1 MRGARKY
8 MGPRVE
14 HEENL
19 RGGGKLEEGGGKLG
33 GQMKA
38 TAFTCKLITLLRVFP
53 GLDPG
58 I

>member
-1 MRGARKY
+1 LIFCFNFAIGKNSK
-8 MGPRVE
+8 
-14 HEENL
+14 EE
-19 RGGGKLEEGGGKLG
+19 GGGKLEEGGGKLG

-38 TAFTCKLITLLRVFP
+38 TAFIYKLITLLRVFP